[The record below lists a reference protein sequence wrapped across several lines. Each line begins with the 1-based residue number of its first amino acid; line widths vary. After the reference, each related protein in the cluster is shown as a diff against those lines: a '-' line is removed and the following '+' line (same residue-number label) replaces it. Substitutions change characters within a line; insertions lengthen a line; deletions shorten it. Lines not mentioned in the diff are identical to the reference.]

1 MIDYKSGSVPTST
14 DVKFGEMLQLPLY
27 AMAVQRL
34 VFADEETALHDIGY
48 WSLRDEGF
56 KPIAFGSWEQDQEAL
71 LAHVHGHRSTRSAR
85 GVFVVQSRKPGCEQY
100 CEYRGV
106 CRVRQVRAAG
116 KRHEMSLPELS
127 VQPRRGRR
135 KGAGKAAAETPEAGP

>member
-1 MIDYKSGSVPTST
+1 
-14 DVKFGEMLQLPLY
+14 MLQLPLY

-34 VFADEETALHDIGY
+34 AFPGEDAALHDIGY

-56 KPIAFGSWEQDQEAL
+56 KPIAFGNWEEDQEKL
-71 LAHVHGHRSTRSAR
+71 MAHVLATIDRIRG

-106 CRVRQVRAAG
+106 CRVRQARASG
-116 KRHEMSLPELS
+116 KRLELEPIELS
-127 VQPRRGRR
+127 VQVRRGRR
-135 KGAGKAAAETPEAGP
+135 KEAGGAVAQELGS